1 MQPGWTV
8 LLHSAA
14 GGVGQLAVQWLKHLG
29 ATVIGTVGSPE
40 KAELARAA
48 GADHVILYRQEDI
61 AARVREITDGVGVPV
76 VIDGVGAD
84 SWQASLSS
92 TAKRGVLISYG
103 SASGP
108 IENIDPSILGQY
120 GSLFLTRPTLFDY
133 YATPEDRSPAR
144 RACSTCWRRACSSP
158 KSASASR
165 WRTPPKRSGRSKT
178 GKTIGGDFADAI
190 SSARP
195 AHQYFCA

>member
-61 AARVREITDGVGVPV
+61 AARVREITDGVGVPL

-84 SWQASLSS
+84 SWQASLAA
-92 TAKRGVLISYG
+92 TAPRGLI
-103 SASGP
+103 
-108 IENIDPSILGQY
+108 
-120 GSLFLTRPTLFDY
+120 
-133 YATPEDRSPAR
+133 
-144 RACSTCWRRACSSP
+144 
-158 KSASASR
+158 
-165 WRTPPKRSGRSKT
+165 
-178 GKTIGGDFADAI
+178 I
-190 SSARP
+190 SSAMP
-195 AHQYFCA
+195 AGPWRA